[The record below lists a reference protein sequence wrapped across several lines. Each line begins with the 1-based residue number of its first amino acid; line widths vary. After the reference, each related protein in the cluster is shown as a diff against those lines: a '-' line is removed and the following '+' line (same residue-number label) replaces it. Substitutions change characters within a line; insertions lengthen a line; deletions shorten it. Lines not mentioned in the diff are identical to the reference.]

1 MKRKVKIWAGVS
13 LLVIVLGVV
22 AWNILFSATRIA
34 FLNYQVITLGEIAK
48 ANDNDR
54 IKLSILDVE
63 ELDEIGK
70 YDAVLINGMGL
81 RITAEQRAVI
91 EEAAQSGVT
100 VITTMATNPANEIIS
115 ADSTTVATIKA
126 YLNGGGR
133 RNYRNML
140 TYIRRNIDGK
150 TIDTT
155 DPEAPVKREQKLF
168 YHIDP
173 TAPEDEEIDFGS
185 VAEYDAFLKKHGLLI
200 EDAPRII
207 LTGQMGEPEELIA
220 ELEKSGNVVYPVRNM
235 QTLVQSHQV
244 DSIRPAAVIN

>member
-22 AWNILFSATRIA
+22 AWSILFSATRIA

-100 VITTMATNPANEIIS
+100 VITTMATNP
-115 ADSTTVATIKA
+115 
-126 YLNGGGR
+126 
-133 RNYRNML
+133 
-140 TYIRRNIDGK
+140 
-150 TIDTT
+150 
-155 DPEAPVKREQKLF
+155 
-168 YHIDP
+168 
-173 TAPEDEEIDFGS
+173 
-185 VAEYDAFLKKHGLLI
+185 
-200 EDAPRII
+200 
-207 LTGQMGEPEELIA
+207 
-220 ELEKSGNVVYPVRNM
+220 
-235 QTLVQSHQV
+235 
-244 DSIRPAAVIN
+244 